1 MTRLRGTLASIVGI
15 VLVGASLL
23 AATPAQ
29 AFVDKDC
36 GDFATQAE
44 AQAFYLASGGPAA
57 DPHRLDAEGDGVA
70 CETRPCPCST
80 SSPQPQPLAQPA
92 PPAPLVARCTT
103 NPKVT
108 ERAVVESVVDGDTLR
123 VRIDGRRT
131 KVRLLGINSPER
143 RKRGYDAA
151 TKALTKLTPPR
162 TTVTL
167 TSDPT
172 QPYTDQYGR
181 LLRFVKRG
189 SKDANKLQLAKGWAR
204 FYDARRCAPLT
215 TKRSYLRAER
225 SAKKAHRG
233 IWA

>member
-1 MTRLRGTLASIVGI
+1 MTRVRGTLATILGI

-23 AATPAQ
+23 AATPAR
-29 AFVDKDC
+29 AFIDKDC

-44 AQAFYLASGGPAA
+44 AQAFFIENGGPAL
-57 DPHRLDAEGDGVA
+57 DPHALDREHDGLA
-70 CETRPCPCST
+70 CETLPCPCSY
-80 SSPQPQPLAQPA
+80 SSPQPA
-92 PPAPLVARCTT
+92 PPAPLVARCAA

-108 ERAVVESVVDGDTLR
+108 QRAVVESVIDGDTLR
-123 VRIDGRRT
+123 VRVDGRRT

-143 RKRGYDAA
+143 RKKGYGEA
-151 TKALTKLTPPR
+151 TKALKKLTPPKR
-162 TTVTL
+162 TVTL

-204 FYDARRCAPLT
+204 FYDARTCAPLT
-215 TKRSYLRAER
+215 TKQSYLRAER

-233 IWA
+233 IWK